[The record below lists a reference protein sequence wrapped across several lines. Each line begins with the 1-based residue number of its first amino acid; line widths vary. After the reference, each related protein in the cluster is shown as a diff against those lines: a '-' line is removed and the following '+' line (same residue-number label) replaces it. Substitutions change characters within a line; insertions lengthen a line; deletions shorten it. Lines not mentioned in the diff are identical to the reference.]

1 MSKSLNTK
9 VLTEVAILVALATV
23 LSYIRF
29 VVFPEGGSVTLASM
43 VPLVILSYRRGWKVG
58 IFACLVYGLIQFYQD
73 PWMLNWAQ
81 FILEYPV
88 AFGVIGLAGLSLGSL
103 IIAVCSSIMIGYFI
117 WAYAPLLGYA
127 ATNLIS
133 PEMSG
138 WASRLPTI
146 LVIYLILL
154 FALPRVVN
162 RLTLIE
168 REGQIRT
175 SAMIEGTE
183 LIGAVFGLGLR
194 FLAHTLAGV
203 VFWSEYAP
211 PGMSPVLYSVIYNGT
226 YMLPEIIISGVF
238 VYALMKRGIFE
249 MNL

>member
-1 MSKSLNTK
+1 MKGELGSSLAERTVNVDPLNLNQVILAEGEKVSKRIDTK

-29 VVFPEGGSVTLASM
+29 VVFPQGGSVTLASM

-58 IFACLVYGLIQFYQD
+58 IFAGLVYGLIQFYQD

-88 AFGVIGLAGLSLGSL
+88 AFGVIGLAGLFKG
-103 IIAVCSSIMIGYFI
+103 
-117 WAYAPLLGYA
+117 
-127 ATNLIS
+127 N
-133 PEMSG
+133 
-138 WASRLPTI
+138 
-146 LVIYLILL
+146 
-154 FALPRVVN
+154 
-162 RLTLIE
+162 
-168 REGQIRT
+168 
-175 SAMIEGTE
+175 E
-183 LIGAVFGLGLR
+183 LIGAVVGLGLR
-194 FLAHTLAGV
+194 FLAHAIAGV

-226 YMLPEIIISGVF
+226 YMLPEIVISGVF
-238 VYALMKRGIFE
+238 VFALVKRGILE

>member
-1 MSKSLNTK
+1 MSNSLSTK

-29 VVFPEGGSVTLASM
+29 VVFPQGGSVTLASM
-43 VPLVILSYRRGWKVG
+43 VPLVILSYRRGWRVG

-88 AFGVIGLAGLSLGSL
+88 AFGVIGLAGLFKGK
-103 IIAVCSSIMIGYFI
+103 
-117 WAYAPLLGYA
+117 
-127 ATNLIS
+127 
-133 PEMSG
+133 
-138 WASRLPTI
+138 
-146 LVIYLILL
+146 
-154 FALPRVVN
+154 
-162 RLTLIE
+162 
-168 REGQIRT
+168 
-175 SAMIEGTE
+175 E
-183 LIGAVFGLGLR
+183 LIGAVVGLGLR

-211 PGMSPVLYSVIYNGT
+211 PGMSPVLYSVIYNGS

-238 VYALMKRGIFE
+238 VYALMKRGILE